1 VLGFY
6 LRLEDMSSPRSETEW
21 INLSLGPSYTPPRRA
36 WGYDRVELGK
46 CGTLSSFGGET
57 TLSQRLPC
65 GHTGAF
71 HSSGVVP
78 SERGTVLEGRMQ
90 DGTVTTESSPGRM
103 SSGGRPPARCHSGM
117 VTGVHTLQSC
127 SIYSYS
133 RVLGHGQCLE
143 DMFVPRVL

>member
-6 LRLEDMSSPRSETEW
+6 LCLEDMSSPRSETEW
-21 INLSLGPSYTPPRRA
+21 INMSIGPSYTPPRRA
-36 WGYDRVELGK
+36 WGYGRVELGK
-46 CGTLSSFGGET
+46 CGTIPARRIAGYQWGSSGGET

-103 SSGGRPPARCHSGM
+103 SSGGRTPARCHSGM
-117 VTGVHTLQSC
+117 GTGVHTAELFD
-127 SIYSYS
+127 
-133 RVLGHGQCLE
+133 L
-143 DMFVPRVL
+143 